1 MSRLYHEPPAP
12 APARN
17 EPRGAIGR
25 INRVLSWASRNPVAA
40 HLWRTNDR
48 FNNRL
53 GNQFAG
59 GITYFSVLAVV
70 PVLMFAFSAL
80 GFVLTRIRPAWLA
93 QVKSVIT
100 RNVYAGP
107 LRDTILTYVDQYL
120 YNWQAVGLVAL
131 VVALWAGGGWVG
143 NIKSAI
149 RAMWRPEFDMNENK
163 HFFFVEVLINMGQL
177 IGFIVLIL
185 LAFAANTVFI
195 TWGEDLVRLLP
206 FDALGLS
213 NWLVRLVSAS
223 VSLASGWLLF
233 YAFFTVLPADNKAPR
248 RSVRRGSLMAAV
260 MFWILQAGAGTLAR
274 MFARNRSAALWGA
287 SFVVALLFLNLFA
300 RLILYVA
307 CWIATANQPAVAR
320 RWSDFDQPLRHR
332 DDAVTVPGHW
342 DAADEDHARRMAE
355 EGADPDVAARRTTA
369 QALDTVMGSLMSGLG
384 GPPADASTRRTPLVI
399 RQTRRG
405 AVRRRSG
412 RRGPV
417 EPPWTVPEPARRRRV
432 PGRHWLSGLAAGLGA
447 GTLLSRLADRL
458 LARHRGGG
466 ASSGADRAAQGREV
480 DRAAPGR
487 GADGPRDAQTASAR
501 TSR

>member
-12 APARN
+12 APVRN

-149 RAMWRPEFDMNENK
+149 RAMWRPEFDMDENK

-355 EGADPDVAARRTTA
+355 ACRVPEGVNTATSRRRTTDVVRFLREVHPIHPQVA
-369 QALDTVMGSLMSGLG
+369 NRHLRIR
-384 GPPADASTRRTPLVI
+384 PAAED
-399 RQTRRG
+399 
-405 AVRRRSG
+405 
-412 RRGPV
+412 
-417 EPPWTVPEPARRRRV
+417 
-432 PGRHWLSGLAAGLGA
+432 A
-447 GTLLSRLADRL
+447 GTA
-458 LARHRGGG
+458 
-466 ASSGADRAAQGREV
+466 ASL
-480 DRAAPGR
+480 
-487 GADGPRDAQTASAR
+487 T
-501 TSR
+501 

>member
-1 MSRLYHEPPAP
+1 MSRIYHDLPIP
-12 APARN
+12 APAR
-17 EPRGAIGR
+17 EPARGPASR
-25 INRVLSWASRNPVAA
+25 INRFLGWASRNPTAA
-40 HLWRTNDR
+40 HLWRANDR

-93 QVKSVIT
+93 QVKAIIT
-100 RNVYAGP
+100 RSIYSGP
-107 LRDTILTYVDQYL
+107 LRDTILSYVDQYL
-120 YNWQAVGLVAL
+120 YNWRAVGLVAI

-143 NIKSAI
+143 NVKSAI

-185 LAFAANTVFI
+185 LDFVANTVFI

-206 FDALGLS
+206 IDALGLS
-213 NWLVRLVSAS
+213 NGLVKLVSAA
-223 VSLASGWLLF
+223 VSLVSGWILL

-260 MFWILQAGAGTLAR
+260 MLWVLQAGAGTLAA

-320 RWSDFDQPLRHR
+320 RWSDFDQLLRHR

-342 DAADEDHARRMAE
+342 DAADEDHARRMTE
-355 EGADPDVAARRTTA
+355 EESDPDAAARRNTA
-369 QALDTVMGSLMSGLG
+369 HALDTVMGSLMSGLG
-384 GPPADASTRRTPLVI
+384 GPPADATAHRTPIITRRLRRRP
-399 RQTRRG
+399 RRG
-405 AVRRRSG
+405 ASRSPVGLSPAAAGREHRRNDRDRTGGRIPSG
-412 RRGPV
+412 WV
-417 EPPWTVPEPARRRRV
+417 
-432 PGRHWLSGLAAGLGA
+432 SGLATGLGA
-447 GTLLSRLADRL
+447 GALLSRLADSL
-458 LARHRGGG
+458 LARRRTRGG
-466 ASSGADRAAQGREV
+466 A
-480 DRAAPGR
+480 
-487 GADGPRDAQTASAR
+487 
-501 TSR
+501 